1 MEKEPHQYSKEE
13 NEQLVEALR
22 YLENVRLRTFS
33 VGELKNMLV
42 ELDERDEKNEALLD
56 DYLNNG
62 AVIDFCRDAIL
73 DLLDEYGISA
83 YEEE

>member
-42 ELDERDEKNEALLD
+42 ELDERDDKNEALLD

-62 AVIDFCRDAIL
+62 AAIDFCRDAIL

>member
-42 ELDERDEKNEALLD
+42 ELDERDDKNEALLD